1 LKKIVIIVIA
11 IVMVAIICVGCGPST
26 KPGKVKLSTFADS
39 LSYSLGY
46 IYGSQLTEADFDIRY
61 DKFFKGVVNAKDPSL
76 VILTEEEM
84 DKVLN
89 AFFENLQAQRATE
102 KAEMRIKNQMAGV
115 DYMLQ
120 NANDSSVKTTD
131 SGLQYR
137 VIKAG
142 SGAKVKDGD
151 TVFAH
156 FKGKFLDG
164 EVFQSTYDMGEPM
177 TFEIDQIF
185 VGLNEGLKLMRE
197 GDTFELVVPD
207 SLAYGDEGYD
217 IIEPGSYLIFE
228 VELISIKK

>member
-1 LKKIVIIVIA
+1 LKRTLIVIIAISLIA
-11 IVMVAIICVGCGPST
+11 ILGVGCEQST

-46 IYGSQLTEADFDIRY
+46 IYGSQLTEVDFDINY
-61 DKFFKGVVNAKDPSL
+61 NKFFKGIINAKDPSL
-76 VILTEEEM
+76 VVMTEEEM
-84 DKVLN
+84 DSVLN
-89 AFFENLQAQRATE
+89 AFFENLQSQRATE
-102 KAEMRIKNQMAGV
+102 KMEMRVKNQWAGA
-115 DYMLQ
+115 DYMRQ
-120 NANDSSVKTTD
+120 NANDASVVTTA

-142 SGAKVKDGD
+142 TGKRVKDGD

-185 VGLNEGLKLMRE
+185 AGLNEGLKLMRE
-197 GDTFELVVPD
+197 GDIFELVVPD

>member
-1 LKKIVIIVIA
+1 LKKIIIVIIA
-11 IVMVAIICVGCGPST
+11 ISLIAILCVGCGPST

-46 IYGSQLTEADFDIRY
+46 IYGSQLTEVDFDIRY
-61 DKFFKGVVNAKDPSL
+61 DKFFKGIVNAQDPTL
-76 VILTEEEM
+76 IILTEEEM
-84 DKVLN
+84 DTVLN
-89 AFFENLQAQRATE
+89 TFFENLQAQRATE
-102 KAEMRIKNQMAGV
+102 KTEIRIKNQMAGV
-115 DYMLQ
+115 DYMQQ
-120 NANDSSVKTTD
+120 NANDSNVKTTT

-142 SGAKVKDGD
+142 TGAKVKDGD

-164 EVFQSTYDMGEPM
+164 EVFQSTYEMGEPM
-177 TFEIDQIF
+177 TFEIDQVF
-185 VGLNEGLKLMRE
+185 LGLNEGLKLMRE
-197 GDTFELVVPD
+197 GDIFELVMPD
-207 SLAYGDEGYD
+207 SLAYGDDGYD